1 MKLGL
6 SLDALTASGEQAW
19 RLQADRQHWR
29 SCPFAA
35 DLRPDDALLETLAEA
50 VPLAGQRLKKDKV
63 LGLKPAG
70 RPGLFDFLARGIFVH
85 AIVHR
90 FSPASIPDKAQ
101 MTAALAA
108 LAPGSAWMLYLD
120 LGGNF
125 RVLDSGS
132 EPIIGNL
139 NIAVRGEIAS
149 SAGYVGAEAAADT
162 RLMDE
167 IYRQFLA
174 GWLEHLKSRRLGVF
188 VPDAEKLQDE
198 QTLLRAITSWQH
210 E

>member
-6 SLDALTASGEQAW
+6 SMDALSAAGDHAW
-19 RLQADRQHWR
+19 RLQDDRQHWQPC
-29 SCPFAA
+29 SFAA
-35 DLRPDDALLETLAEA
+35 DLRPGDALLATPDEA
-50 VPLAGQRLKKDKV
+50 APLAGQRMKKDKI

-70 RPGLFDFLARGIFVH
+70 RPGLFDFLARGIFAH
-85 AIVHR
+85 AVVHR
-90 FSPASIPDKAQ
+90 FSPAAIPDSKQ
-101 MTAALAA
+101 MTATLAG
-108 LAPGSAWMLYLD
+108 LKPGSAWLLYLD

-125 RVLDSGS
+125 RALDSDS

-149 SAGYVGAEAAADT
+149 SAGFVGPEAAADT

-167 IYRQFLA
+167 LYRQFLA
-174 GWLEHLKSRRLGVF
+174 GWLDHLKSRRPGVF
-188 VPDAEKLQDE
+188 VPDVEKLKDE
-198 QTLLRAITSWQH
+198 QSLVQAIASWQH